1 MLRNPEAGRLNRMKN
16 IDQATVVDFGREWE
30 SYDQSPIPRSELHD
44 QFRHYFEVFP
54 WEAVS
59 KDSVGFDVGC
69 GSGRWAQFM
78 APEVGHLHC
87 VDASQTALKVARQN
101 LRDHPNVTFHNAS
114 AGDLPFATASMDFG
128 FSLGVLHHVPDTLG
142 AIKECAR
149 ILKDNAPLQLYLYY
163 RFDNK
168 PQWYAKLWE
177 FSDHFRRVISEMPFG
192 LKHAISY
199 AIALLVYWPLSR
211 TARILE
217 GMGRDV
223 SDFPL
228 SAYRNQRLYSLKTDA
243 LDRFGTRLEQRFTR
257 DEIHAMLTEAGFK
270 DIRFGE
276 SGPPYWC
283 VSARRSLA
291 EQRA

>member
-1 MLRNPEAGRLNRMKN
+1 MKN
-16 IDQATVVDFGREWE
+16 IDRATVVDFGRDWE
-30 SYDQSPIPRSELHD
+30 SYDQSPIPRSELHA

-54 WEAVS
+54 WDAVTNR
-59 KDSVGFDVGC
+59 SVGFDVGC

-87 VDASQTALKVARQN
+87 VDASETALRVARQN
-101 LRDHPNVTFHNAS
+101 LKDQRNVSFHNAS
-114 AGDLPFATASMDFG
+114 AGDLPFETGSMDFG

-149 ILKDNAPLQLYLYY
+149 VLKEGAPFQLYLYY

-168 PQWYAKLWE
+168 PGWYAALWAL
-177 FSDHFRRVISEMPFG
+177 SDQFRKVISGRPFW

-199 AIALLVYWPLSR
+199 LIALLIYWPLSR
-211 TARILE
+211 LARVME
-217 GMGRDV
+217 KTGVDV
-223 SDFPL
+223 SNFPL

-257 DEIHAMLTEAGFK
+257 DEIRAMLTEAGFL

-283 VSARRSLA
+283 VNARRGNARSH
-291 EQRA
+291 